1 MQIEGKLAFVFG
13 IANQMSW
20 MNMAFLS
27 LVCFLRFCI
36 DETSCYVVWKKEPP
50 IQLMWWASVSLCTR
64 HVRERF
70 KEDCSERSMSLP
82 CWVVIAMF
90 MIRLRHSEMV
100 SKGIRTHRQCTSS
113 TLHPIRP
120 FMPSIWNIYYTVFPF
135 IFSLV
140 GVGVVAKI
148 SSMVFDDLLVGSPLF
163 LPKNERTMTSDS
175 LPKLG
180 SKSVARV
187 AWGPWNAVR
196 FQVRFHA
203 GLPGEVEVRCV
214 SSPKVERGEIRL
226 EIYTFVFSIV
236 SWYIYIYIYHS
247 ARYINI

>member
-1 MQIEGKLAFVFG
+1 MWFEKR
-13 IANQMSW
+13 
-20 MNMAFLS
+20 S
-27 LVCFLRFCI
+27 LR
-36 DETSCYVVWKKEPP
+36 SKK
-50 IQLMWWASVSLCTR
+50 MWWASVSLCTR

-82 CWVVIAMF
+82 CWVVIAMA
-90 MIRLRHSEMV
+90 MIRLRHSETV
-100 SKGIRTHRQCTSS
+100 SSGFPTKESGLIDNVQVVHS
-113 TLHPIRP
+113 TQSALLCLL
-120 FMPSIWNIYYTVFPF
+120 SEIYTIFPY

-140 GVGVVAKI
+140 GVGVVGKI

-203 GLPGEVEVRCV
+203 GLPDEVEVRCL
-214 SSPKVERGEIRL
+214 SNPKVERGEIRL
-226 EIYTFVFSIV
+226 EIQVFFQLWV
-236 SWYIYIYIYHS
+236 DIYIYIHIS
-247 ARYINI
+247 FGQIH